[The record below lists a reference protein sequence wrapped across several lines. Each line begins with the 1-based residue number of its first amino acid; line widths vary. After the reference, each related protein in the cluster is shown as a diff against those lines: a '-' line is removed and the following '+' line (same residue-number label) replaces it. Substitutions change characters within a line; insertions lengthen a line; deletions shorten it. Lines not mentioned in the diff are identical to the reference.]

1 MGSRI
6 AWIPS
11 IVTASDD
18 PQRLPIAKR
27 GEAPPSRARWL
38 GHPVG
43 LWYLAFAEAWERF
56 SYYGMQTLLVLY
68 MVGQLLQP
76 GHIESVAGFAQ
87 FRAAVEG
94 VYGPL
99 STQALASAI
108 FGLYTGLVY
117 LTPVLGGLLADR
129 WLGRTRTIV
138 LGATLMTFGHF
149 LMAFDGSFLWALA
162 CLAIGTGCFKGNI
175 AVQVGSLYAPED
187 NARADAFQIFYLGI
201 SAGVIASPLICGTLG
216 EVYGWHYGFAAAG
229 IGMAAGLGIYLAGA
243 RFLPADPPPVRAKQK
258 GRTRLTKSDWRV
270 LTLLLAMLPVL
281 ALALLGNQQ
290 IFNAYMVWAQ
300 ESFDFS
306 LLGYTMPTSWLITFD
321 AAASVAM
328 LALSV
333 LFWRLWSRRLPEPDE
348 ITKLVIGAV
357 VTVLAFMVLA
367 TGAAQSTDGGKI
379 SLWWAVA
386 FHVINSIGFA
396 HLVPVALALYVR
408 MAPKAVGAT
417 IIGIFYL
424 HLFVANNLVGYAGTH
439 FETMAADRFWMAHA
453 LVVGVSALIL
463 FALQRPIKRALAAAV
478 VDETSRDKAPELV

>member
-1 MGSRI
+1 MSADISAPAEDSGARTEPALALGVSTR
-6 AWIPS
+6 
-11 IVTASDD
+11 
-18 PQRLPIAKR
+18 RLF
-27 GEAPPSRARWL
+27 

-56 SYYGMQTLLVLY
+56 SYYGMQTLLALY
-68 MVGQLLQP
+68 MVSQLLQP
-76 GHIESVAGFAQ
+76 GHIENVAGFAQ
-87 FRAAVEG
+87 FRAVVEG

-108 FGLYTGLVY
+108 FGIYTGLVY
-117 LTPVLGGLLADR
+117 LTPVVGGLIADR
-129 WLGRTRTIV
+129 WLGRTRTIL
-138 LGATLMTFGHF
+138 LGGTLMTIGHF
-149 LMAFDGSFLWALA
+149 LMAFDASFLWALL

-201 SAGVIASPLICGTLG
+201 SAGVIASPLVCGTLG

-229 IGMAAGLGIYLAGA
+229 IGMAAGVGIYLAGA
-243 RFLPADPPPVRAKQK
+243 RFLPVDPPIVR
-258 GRTRLTKSDWRV
+258 RTQETRVRLSRADWRI
-270 LTLLLAMLPVL
+270 LALLLAMLPIL

-300 ESFDFS
+300 SSFDFS
-306 LLGYTMPTSWLITFD
+306 LLGRTMPTSWLITFD

-333 LFWRLWSRRLPEPDE
+333 LFWRLWSRRFSEPDE

-357 VTVLAFMVLA
+357 LTVLAFLVLA
-367 TGAAQSTDGGKI
+367 TGAAQADEGIRI

-386 FHVINSIGFA
+386 FHIINSIGFA

-408 MAPKAVGAT
+408 MAPKAIGAT
-417 IIGIFYL
+417 IVGVFYL
-424 HLFVANNLVGYAGTH
+424 HLFLANNLVGWAGTRL
-439 FETMAADRFWMAHA
+439 EAMSADRFWLAHA
-453 LVVGVSALIL
+453 VVAGVSALIL
-463 FALQRPIKRALAAAV
+463 FGLQWPIKRAMAKTAAEPWRPDV
-478 VDETSRDKAPELV
+478 

>member
-1 MGSRI
+1 MTENVDIGATVEASAATAGSPGSPAVAAR
-6 AWIPS
+6 
-11 IVTASDD
+11 
-18 PQRLPIAKR
+18 RLF
-27 GEAPPSRARWL
+27 

-68 MVGQLLQP
+68 MVSQLLQP
-76 GHIESVAGFAQ
+76 GHIESVAGFGA
-87 FRAAVEG
+87 FRALIEG

-99 STQALASAI
+99 STQALASVI
-108 FGLYTGLVY
+108 FGIYTGLVY

-129 WLGRTRTIV
+129 WLGRTRTIL
-138 LGATLMTFGHF
+138 LGGVLMTLGHF
-149 LMAFDGSFLWALA
+149 LMAFDVSFLWALA
-162 CLAIGTGCFKGNI
+162 CLAVGTGCFKGNI

-201 SAGVIASPLICGTLG
+201 SAGVIASPLVCGTLG

-229 IGMAAGLGIYLAGA
+229 IGMAVGLGVYLAGA
-243 RFLPADPPPVRAKQK
+243 RFLPADPPIISKKSESRPRLS
-258 GRTRLTKSDWRV
+258 RTDWRV
-270 LTLLLAMLPVL
+270 LALLLAMLPVL

-300 ESFDFS
+300 SSFDFS
-306 LLGYTMPTSWLITFD
+306 LLGRTMPTSWLITFD

-333 LFWRLWSRRLPEPDE
+333 LFWRVWSRRFPEPDE
-348 ITKLVIGAV
+348 ITKLVIGAAL
-357 VTVLAFMVLA
+357 TVLAFLVLA
-367 TGAAQSTDGGKI
+367 AGAAQSTDGARI

-408 MAPKAVGAT
+408 MAPKAIGAT
-417 IIGIFYL
+417 IVGIFYL
-424 HLFVANNLVGYAGTH
+424 HLFVANNLVGWAGTRL
-439 FETMAADRFWMAHA
+439 ESMSADRFWLAHA
-453 LVVGVSALIL
+453 VVAGVSALIL
-463 FALQRPIKRALAAAV
+463 FALQWPIKRAMAGIAARA
-478 VDETSRDKAPELV
+478 SGQGG

>member
-1 MGSRI
+1 M
-6 AWIPS
+6 
-11 IVTASDD
+11 TASDE
-18 PQRLPIAKR
+18 PQQLSTAIRAD
-27 GEAPPSRARWL
+27 AVTPPSGARL
-38 GHPVG
+38 FGHPVG

-87 FRAAVEG
+87 FRAVVEG

-108 FGLYTGLVY
+108 FGIYTGLVY
-117 LTPVLGGLLADR
+117 LTPVLGGMIADR
-129 WLGRTRTIV
+129 WLGRTRTIL
-138 LGATLMTFGHF
+138 LGGSLMTLGHF
-149 LMAFDGSFLWALA
+149 LMAFDVSFLWALA

-229 IGMAAGLGIYLAGA
+229 IGMAVGLGVYLAGA
-243 RFLPADPPPVRAKQK
+243 RFLPADPPIVRKKQES
-258 GRTRLTKSDWRV
+258 RARLSKTDWRV
-270 LTLLLAMLPVL
+270 LVLLLAMLPVL

-290 IFNAYMVWAQ
+290 IFNAYMIWAQ
-300 ESFDFS
+300 NSFNFS
-306 LLGYTMPTSWLITFD
+306 LLGHTMPTSWLITFD

-333 LFWRLWSRRLPEPDE
+333 LFWRLWSRHLPEPDE
-348 ITKLVIGAV
+348 ITKLVIGAGT
-357 VTVLAFMVLA
+357 TVFAFLLLAL
-367 TGAAQSTDGGKI
+367 AAQSAGGAKI

-408 MAPKAVGAT
+408 MAPKAIGAT
-417 IIGIFYL
+417 IVGIFYL
-424 HLFVANNLVGYAGTH
+424 HLFVANNLVGWAGTR
-439 FETMAADRFWMAHA
+439 FETMTPDRFWLIHA
-453 LVVGVSALIL
+453 IIVGISALIL
-463 FALQRPIKRALAAAV
+463 FALRGPVKRALAAAA
-478 VDETSRDKAPELV
+478 EEASRQRA

>member
-1 MGSRI
+1 MTEQAGAHTPVSAAAI
-6 AWIPS
+6 SATAPVAGCPS
-11 IVTASDD
+11 GR
-18 PQRLPIAKR
+18 RLF
-27 GEAPPSRARWL
+27 

-87 FRAAVEG
+87 FRAVVEG

-99 STQALASAI
+99 SIQALASAI
-108 FGLYTGLVY
+108 FGIYTGLVY
-117 LTPVLGGLLADR
+117 LTPVLGGVIADR
-129 WLGRTRTIV
+129 WLGRTRTIL
-138 LGATLMTFGHF
+138 LGATLMTLGHF
-149 LMAFDGSFLWALA
+149 LMAFDVSFLWALA

-201 SAGVIASPLICGTLG
+201 SAGVIASPLVCGTLG
-216 EVYGWHYGFAAAG
+216 EVYGWHYGFGAAG
-229 IGMAAGLGIYLAGA
+229 IGMAVGLGVYLAGA
-243 RFLPADPPPVRAKQK
+243 RFLPVDPPVAGKKHEARH
-258 GRTRLTKSDWRV
+258 RLSKTDWRV
-270 LTLLLAMLPVL
+270 LGLLLAMLPVL

-290 IFNAYMVWAQ
+290 IFNAYMIWAQ
-300 ESFDFS
+300 NSFDFS
-306 LLGYTMPTSWLITFD
+306 LLGHTMPTSWLITFD
-321 AAASVAM
+321 AAASVVM

-333 LFWRLWSRRLPEPDE
+333 LFWRLWSRRFPEPDE
-348 ITKLVIGAV
+348 ITKLVIGAG
-357 VTVLAFMVLA
+357 VTVLAFVVLA
-367 TGAAQSTDGGKI
+367 AGAAQSTNGAKI

-386 FHVINSIGFA
+386 FHIINSIGFA

-417 IIGIFYL
+417 IVGIFYL
-424 HLFVANNLVGYAGTH
+424 HLFVANNLVGWAGTR

-453 LVVGVSALIL
+453 VVAGVSAVIL
-463 FALQRPIKRALAAAV
+463 FGLQRPIKRALAKAAA
-478 VDETSRDKAPELV
+478 ESSQQGF